1 MEARSKPQ
9 FLAFLILFSVLFSQS
24 LAWPLFGP
32 PSVVSRL
39 DDRMPF
45 EGAGDPDQVSLKAD
59 SDILQNPL
67 AENGTPYYDVS
78 RNARH
83 ADGVFTSDY
92 SRLLGQISAK
102 KYLESLIGKRIS
114 SSISEDPV
122 PIKRHSDAVF
132 TDNYTRL
139 RKQMAV
145 KKYLNS
151 ILNGKRSSE
160 GDSPDFLEELEK

>member
-9 FLAFLILFSVLFSQS
+9 FLALLALFSVLFSHS
-24 LAWPLFGP
+24 LAWPLFGA
-32 PSVVSRL
+32 PSAVRL
-39 DDRMPF
+39 DDRVQF

-59 SDILQNPL
+59 TDILQNAL
-67 AENGTPYYDVS
+67 AENDTPYYDVS

-92 SRLLGQISAK
+92 SKLLGQISAK

-114 SSISEDPV
+114 SNISEDPV

-160 GDSPDFLEELEK
+160 GDSPDFLDELEK

>member
-1 MEARSKPQ
+1 MESRSKPQ
-9 FLAFLILFSVLFSQS
+9 FLAILTLFSVLFSQS
-24 LAWPLFGP
+24 LAWPLYGP
-32 PSVVSRL
+32 PSSVRL
-39 DDRMPF
+39 DDRLQF

-59 SDILQNPL
+59 SDILQNAL
-67 AENGTPYYDVS
+67 AQNDTPYYDVS

-122 PIKRHSDAVF
+122 PVKRHSDAVF